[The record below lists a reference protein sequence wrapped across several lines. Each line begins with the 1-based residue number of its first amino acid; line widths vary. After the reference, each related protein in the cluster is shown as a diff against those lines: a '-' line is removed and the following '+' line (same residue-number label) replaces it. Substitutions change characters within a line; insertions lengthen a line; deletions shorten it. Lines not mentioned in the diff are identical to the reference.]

1 MIGFFLKALLKSLD
15 TLADD
20 GNVRVLALFDNEEV
34 HLMYMYSIHFGY
46 YTCSLCTHLV
56 VCICLMWSHPWCV
69 HVHVH
74 VGGVSQ
80 CSRSR
85 LILPGVCSEEDMCR
99 YTVCAVHSSTGK
111 VLCIGL
117 GPPCIKEVVHT

>member
-1 MIGFFLKALLKSLD
+1 MQSLYTPSGMHLLK
-15 TLADD
+15 
-20 GNVRVLALFDNEEV
+20 
-34 HLMYMYSIHFGY
+34 
-46 YTCSLCTHLV
+46 
-56 VCICLMWSHPWCV
+56 WSHPWCV

-99 YTVCAVHSSTGK
+99 YTVCAMRTCSSTGK

-117 GPPCIKEVVHT
+117 EPPCIKEVVYT